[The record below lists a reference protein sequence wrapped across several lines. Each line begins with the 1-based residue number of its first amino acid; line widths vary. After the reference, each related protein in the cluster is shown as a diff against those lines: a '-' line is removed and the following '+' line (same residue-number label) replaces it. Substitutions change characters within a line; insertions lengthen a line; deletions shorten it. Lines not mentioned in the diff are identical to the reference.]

1 MTETDLIKGL
11 IAKDSNAW
19 KALVDQY
26 QILVYNVCYGFLQ
39 NSHDAQDLTQ
49 DIFIEVFNSAHKF
62 RGDSKLSTWLYRI
75 SANRSLNFIRN
86 NKKWRFWK
94 ELSSFFIDDDGDGIH
109 ESEEPFVVD
118 EKIEQQERSRF
129 LYQAISDLPDNQRIA
144 FTLHKIE
151 DLPYAEIAEIMNVTL
166 PAVESLM
173 HRAKVNL
180 RKKLIPL
187 LK

>member
-1 MTETDLIKGL
+1 MTEADLIKGL
-11 IAKDSNAW
+11 IAKDEGAW
-19 KALVDQY
+19 KTLVDQY

-49 DIFIEVFNSAHKF
+49 DIFIEVFNNAHKF

-75 SANRSLNFIRN
+75 SSNRSLNFIRN

-94 ELSSFFIDDDGDGIH
+94 ELSSFFVDDERGESQ
-109 ESEEPFVVD
+109 ESEEPMDSD
-118 EKIEQQERSRF
+118 EKYELQERSRL
-129 LYQAISDLPDNQRIA
+129 LYDAISRLPENQRIA

-151 DLPYAEIAEIMNVTL
+151 DLPYTEIAEVMNVTL

-180 RKKLIPL
+180 RKTLTPV